1 MKKTSKILALC
12 CAAVMA
18 AVCFASCGNDGDA
31 ETTPTGPTGLV
42 SGDTQAESTDPVES
56 ADAAVKVI
64 DIKLTEE
71 EYALG
76 VDKNQ
81 PELLEK
87 VNAFITKIQEDGTM
101 DEIFNKYFGDGEPT
115 AVKSAELDTSKDQLV
130 VATNASFEPFE
141 YMLGE
146 DYYGIDMEI
155 ASLMAQEFGMELV
168 ISNMDFDAVCL
179 SVGQGKCDIAAAGL
193 TIRED
198 REEYVNFSNKYY
210 DASQM
215 LIVKADDTTFDSCST
230 ADDVVAI
237 LNTFDENTKI
247 GVQNGTTGQFYV

>member
-87 VNAFITKIQEDGTM
+87 VNAFITKIQEDGTC
-101 DEIFNKYFGDGEPT
+101 
-115 AVKSAELDTSKDQLV
+115 ELFK
-130 VATNASFEPFE
+130 
-141 YMLGE
+141 
-146 DYYGIDMEI
+146 
-155 ASLMAQEFGMELV
+155 
-168 ISNMDFDAVCL
+168 
-179 SVGQGKCDIAAAGL
+179 
-193 TIRED
+193 
-198 REEYVNFSNKYY
+198 
-210 DASQM
+210 
-215 LIVKADDTTFDSCST
+215 
-230 ADDVVAI
+230 
-237 LNTFDENTKI
+237 
-247 GVQNGTTGQFYV
+247 

>member
-31 ETTPTGPTGLV
+31 ETTTTGSTAGLV

-101 DEIFNKYFGDGEPT
+101 DEIFNKYFGDGDRLLLNPQSLT
-115 AVKSAELDTSKDQLV
+115 LLRISLLLLQTLRLNLLNICSVKIITE
-130 VATNASFEPFE
+130 
-141 YMLGE
+141 
-146 DYYGIDMEI
+146 
-155 ASLMAQEFGMELV
+155 
-168 ISNMDFDAVCL
+168 
-179 SVGQGKCDIAAAGL
+179 
-193 TIRED
+193 
-198 REEYVNFSNKYY
+198 
-210 DASQM
+210 
-215 LIVKADDTTFDSCST
+215 
-230 ADDVVAI
+230 
-237 LNTFDENTKI
+237 
-247 GVQNGTTGQFYV
+247 